1 MTRHVAIQAAL
12 SLLSLVLVSVL
23 TFWLVDL
30 LPGDAAERVLGQN
43 ATAEG
48 LAALREQF
56 GLGHSTFER
65 YLTWMGGV
73 LRGDLGTSII
83 AAQPVADYVAA
94 RVQNSAVL
102 AALALLLYV
111 PVSLVLALLTAVYR
125 GTALD
130 VGLTIFVL
138 IGMCIP
144 EFVIAIFLV
153 SLFAVTFNLFP
164 ALALVDT
171 AEGFGDVLWT
181 LFLPVLTL
189 TAAMSAYSV
198 RLMRES
204 LVQILDS
211 DYIQLARLK
220 GLPNWRILGWHALP
234 NALGPAL
241 NVLAL
246 NVAWLIGSIV
256 LVETVFNFDGLGR
269 LLVDSIRYKDTPVI
283 QAIVMLLCT
292 VYVVANLLADLS
304 IMALNPKL
312 RARR

>member
-12 SLLSLVLVSVL
+12 SLLSLLLVSVL
-23 TFWLVDL
+23 IFWLVDL

-48 LAALREQF
+48 LAALREQL
-56 GLGHSTFER
+56 GLGRSAPAR
-65 YLTWMGGV
+65 YLAWIGG
-73 LRGDLGTSII
+73 LLKGDLGTSLI
-83 AAQPVADYVAA
+83 AGQPVADYVAP
-94 RVQNSAVL
+94 RVRNSAAL
-102 AALALLLYV
+102 AALTLALYV

-125 GTALD
+125 GTAVD
-130 VGLTIFVL
+130 VGLTVFVL

-153 SLFAVTFNLFP
+153 SLFAVTLNLFP
-164 ALALVDT
+164 ALSLIDT
-171 AEGFGDVLWT
+171 AQDFGDLVWT

-204 LVQILDS
+204 LIQILDS

-283 QAIVMLLCT
+283 QAIVMLLCA
-292 VYVVANLLADLS
+292 VYVLASLLADLS
-304 IMALNPKL
+304 VMALNPKL